1 MLVPHSTDPDCAS
14 LHPGYKTPTSTTI
27 ARPPTEKPMRHRF
40 RRLLVLLGAAM
51 TALAG
56 PARATDLTPF
66 KIGISA
72 PVVTIFPVWM
82 AEAGGFYEKEG
93 LKVEVVN
100 MEGGTRGLQVLL
112 SGEIQGMHVGLAP
125 AVLANKQGADL
136 RLVTSTCNT
145 IPITMFTKAE
155 VGMADLKGK
164 TFGISTFGSETDI
177 AIGILL
183 KQLGLTRQDVT
194 VSQIGGSSQRF
205 AALLAGRID
214 VAPLIEPAITRAR
227 ERGFH
232 ALVDLAAAGTPW
244 IFDSVVVTT
253 SYLKQNRA
261 TLTRF
266 VRAYV
271 AGAYLAL
278 SDESKAKAV
287 IAQKFKTNDAKVIDA
302 TYADFRRL
310 MPRDA
315 APTIEGARNVLDQ
328 LVAIGTDVGS
338 RNVDDYLDLGIIGE
352 LKHAG
357 YFDQMA
363 KTYPVSRP

>member
-1 MLVPHSTDPDCAS
+1 MLQKAEDRREDRDKEETMRIVTFRLGLLTVGLLS
-14 LHPGYKTPTSTTI
+14 LTL
-27 ARPPTEKPMRHRF
+27 A
-40 RRLLVLLGAAM
+40 LGMAA
-51 TALAG
+51 
-56 PARATDLTPF
+56 PRARAADLTPF

-82 AEAGGFYEKEG
+82 AEAGGFYEREG
-93 LKVEVVN
+93 LKVEVIN

-112 SGEIQGMHVGLAP
+112 SGEIQAMHVGLAP

-145 IPITMFTKAE
+145 IPITMFTKAG

-205 AALLAGRID
+205 GALVAGRID
-214 VAPLIEPAITRAR
+214 VAPLIEPGVTLAK
-227 ERGFH
+227 ERGFNPII
-232 ALVDLAAAGTPW
+232 DLAAAKTPW
-244 IFDSVVVTT
+244 IFDSVVVTRG
-253 SYLKQNRA
+253 YLKQNRD

-266 VRAYV
+266 VKAYI

-278 SDESKAKAV
+278 SDEKKAKEV
-287 IAQKFKTNDAKVIDA
+287 IAQRMRVKDQKVLDAS
-302 TYADFRRL
+302 YADFHRL
-310 MPRDA
+310 MPLDA
-315 APTIEGARNVLDQ
+315 APTLAGAQNVLEQ
-328 LVAIGTDVGS
+328 LVATGTEIGS
-338 RNVDDYLDLGIIGE
+338 SNPNDYLDLSIIEGLRKE
-352 LKHAG
+352 G
-357 YFDQMA
+357 YFEQLA
-363 KTYPVSRP
+363 KTYPVKR

>member
-1 MLVPHSTDPDCAS
+1 M
-14 LHPGYKTPTSTTI
+14 
-27 ARPPTEKPMRHRF
+27 KPSHIV
-40 RRLLVLLGAAM
+40 RLAIGLAWALGAIAPSSQ
-51 TALAG
+51 AA
-56 PARATDLTPF
+56 DLIPF

-82 AEAGGFYEKEG
+82 GEAGGFYEKEG
-93 LKVEVVN
+93 LKVDVIN

-145 IPITMFTKAE
+145 IPITMFTKTG
-155 VGMADLKGK
+155 VGLGDLKGK

-177 AIGILL
+177 AISILL
-183 KQLGLTRQDVT
+183 KQQGLTRQDVT

-205 AALLAGRID
+205 GALVAGRID
-214 VAPLIEPAITRAR
+214 VAPLIEPGITLAK
-227 ERGFH
+227 ERGFNPII
-232 ALVDLAAAGTPW
+232 DLAAAKTPW
-244 IFDSVVVTT
+244 IFDSVVV
-253 SYLKQNRA
+253 SSGYLKQNRD

-278 SDESKAKAV
+278 ADEAKAKAV
-287 IAQKFKTNDAKVIDA
+287 IAQKFKTNDPKVIAA
-302 TYADFRRL
+302 TYADFKRL

-315 APTIEGARNVLDQ
+315 APTVEGATNVLEQ
-328 LVAIGTDVGS
+328 LVAIGTDIGS
-338 RNVDDYLDLGIIGE
+338 RNVNDYLDLSIIE
-352 LKHAG
+352 ALKKDG
-357 YFDQMA
+357 YFAQLA
-363 KTYPVSRP
+363 KTYPVKQ